1 MKNSL
6 LKGLMVFLTVLCTGM
21 TYAQEITGK
30 VSDASG
36 PLPGANVLVKG
47 TSNSV
52 QTDFDGRFTLRNVSS
67 DAILVFSYI
76 GLKTQEVSA
85 SGKSVINVTLKDDS
99 AELKE
104 VVVIGYGSVKKKDAT
119 GAVDQ
124 LSSKNFD
131 NVSAT
136 NPAELLRGKVS
147 GVQITQSSGEPGA
160 GVSIRIRGN
169 SSIRSG
175 NNPLIVID
183 GVPLDGGNMSSEGGE
198 ITDIGSSSARNPL
211 NFINQNDIESMSVL
225 KDASSTAIYGARGAN
240 GVIVITT
247 KKGKSNLPQLTYNA
261 SVQFSKMSG
270 DFKLLTPSEYAKA
283 VPGQDK
289 GGRDYNW
296 EDAIMQSGLTTN
308 HDLSISKAS
317 ENSNTR
323 LSIGATS
330 TDGIVKNTG
339 IAKYTIGFNNSN
351 DFFGGVLKVDTH
363 LLYAGIKDRTTL
375 ITNNA
380 GYIGNLIGSAL
391 YWNPTLPIYK
401 PDGSYTFVGDDYLNP
416 VQLLNSYKD
425 YTNTQKLVAN
435 ITTTIKL
442 TDYLKYNFVFGVE
455 ASNSARKRQVLPTIN
470 IRSTALRAIDDVN
483 GGVEKFGYA
492 NIANL
497 NKFNKTF
504 EHNITFDKDLGDN
517 FHLNTILGY
526 SYYDYNFEGNTSSG
540 VGYNIAQ
547 TNLIDNIEGGI
558 VTKFHA
564 NSARNRV
571 ELQSYFARAEAALYK
586 KLILTGTIRR
596 DGSSKLGE
604 NNKYDVFYALGAAYK
619 IIEQNEGLLNDIKIR
634 GSIGR
639 TGNQEFAAN
648 SALNKSSYGP
658 GGSDNGPEGVNAN
671 PNLKW
676 ETTKSYGAGIDFELF
691 NNRLTGSFDY
701 FQRDT
706 KDLIFPLR
714 PAATQPGPNSNK
726 FENLKGNLI
735 NKGFDVGLSYKVI
748 DTDNIQWNIAANASF
763 LSNELK
769 NFPVDVNAG
778 GINGQGLTGAYAQ
791 VIKSGYPI
799 YTYFMYE
806 FKGYDASGN
815 SIYTDADGNDS
826 GLGLA
831 TRKYLDKQPLP
842 KINLGFST
850 NFAYKNFDVTAS
862 FYGAFGH
869 YIYNNTANAYFF
881 KGALLGG
888 RNTVPEVAS
897 SPQAQGD
904 PNSPSTKY
912 LEKGDFLRLG
922 NLTLG
927 YTFKGAGLERFK
939 IKSARFYVNADN
951 LFVITSYS
959 GFDPEVDTDKTLGG
973 VPSAG
978 MDYLSYPRAKS
989 VAIGLNVTF

>member
-124 LSSKNFD
+124 IGAKNFD

-442 TDYLKYNFVFGVE
+442 TDY
-455 ASNSARKRQVLPTIN
+455 
-470 IRSTALRAIDDVN
+470 
-483 GGVEKFGYA
+483 
-492 NIANL
+492 
-497 NKFNKTF
+497 FN
-504 EHNITFDKDLGDN
+504 
-517 FHLNTILGY
+517 
-526 SYYDYNFEGNTSSG
+526 
-540 VGYNIAQ
+540 A
-547 TNLIDNIEGGI
+547 
-558 VTKFHA
+558 
-564 NSARNRV
+564 
-571 ELQSYFARAEAALYK
+571 
-586 KLILTGTIRR
+586 
-596 DGSSKLGE
+596 
-604 NNKYDVFYALGAAYK
+604 
-619 IIEQNEGLLNDIKIR
+619 
-634 GSIGR
+634 
-639 TGNQEFAAN
+639 
-648 SALNKSSYGP
+648 
-658 GGSDNGPEGVNAN
+658 
-671 PNLKW
+671 
-676 ETTKSYGAGIDFELF
+676 
-691 NNRLTGSFDY
+691 
-701 FQRDT
+701 
-706 KDLIFPLR
+706 
-714 PAATQPGPNSNK
+714 
-726 FENLKGNLI
+726 
-735 NKGFDVGLSYKVI
+735 
-748 DTDNIQWNIAANASF
+748 
-763 LSNELK
+763 
-769 NFPVDVNAG
+769 
-778 GINGQGLTGAYAQ
+778 QGL
-791 VIKSGYPI
+791 
-799 YTYFMYE
+799 
-806 FKGYDASGN
+806 N
-815 SIYTDADGNDS
+815 SQ
-826 GLGLA
+826 
-831 TRKYLDKQPLP
+831 RKM
-842 KINLGFST
+842 
-850 NFAYKNFDVTAS
+850 
-862 FYGAFGH
+862 
-869 YIYNNTANAYFF
+869 
-881 KGALLGG
+881 
-888 RNTVPEVAS
+888 
-897 SPQAQGD
+897 
-904 PNSPSTKY
+904 
-912 LEKGDFLRLG
+912 
-922 NLTLG
+922 
-927 YTFKGAGLERFK
+927 
-939 IKSARFYVNADN
+939 N
-951 LFVITSYS
+951 LF
-959 GFDPEVDTDKTLGG
+959 GEKK
-973 VPSAG
+973 
-978 MDYLSYPRAKS
+978 RR
-989 VAIGLNVTF
+989 